1 MYQRFIQKD
10 IEKWLFKGKIVILY
24 GQRQSGKTT
33 LAKAILGKFGDD
45 GAYFNC
51 EVASV
56 KRELSLAEPAKLK
69 SFFGDK
75 KVVVL
80 DEAQGIENIGKVLKA
95 FIDEYPDQQIIA
107 TGSSSFDLANKIN
120 EPLTGRSIEFLLLP
134 LSIGEIIAKDGLA
147 SYKSY
152 EEFVYRFGSYPDIYN
167 HRNSQDDARRDLEN
181 IQTNYLYKDIL

>member
-10 IEKWLFKGKIVILY
+10 IEKWLFRGKIIILY
-24 GQRQSGKTT
+24 GPRQSGKTT
-33 LAKAILGKFGDD
+33 LAQAVLRSFGMN

-51 EVASV
+51 EIDSV
-56 KRELSLAEPAKLK
+56 RREISGTEPAKLK

-80 DEAQGIENIGKVLKA
+80 DEAQSIENIGKVLKA

-120 EPLTGRSIEFLLLP
+120 EPLTGR
-134 LSIGEIIAKDGLA
+134 
-147 SYKSY
+147 
-152 EEFVYRFGSYPDIYN
+152 
-167 HRNSQDDARRDLEN
+167 
-181 IQTNYLYKDIL
+181 